1 MTNKE
6 LMDLF
11 ALEITRSCISA
22 GSLGH
27 GSNFAKNVYNIANE
41 LMIARQRILKQWIDD
56 EQSITTLG
64 LGARVEKVLNAAK
77 IFTVK
82 DLQACSLAELLEMPN
97 MGRKG
102 AEQVKFQMNLFGW
115 KLQGEE

>member
-11 ALEITRSCISA
+11 ALEITRQCVSS
-22 GSLGH
+22 GSIGR
-27 GSNFAKNVYNIANE
+27 GQTFAKHVYDIANE
-41 LMIARQRILKQWIDD
+41 LMIARQRILRQWIED

-64 LGARVEKVLNAAK
+64 LGARVENVLQAAK
-77 IFTVK
+77 IFSAK
-82 DLQACSLAELLEMPN
+82 DLQECSFAELLKMPN
-97 MGRKG
+97 MGKKS

>member
-11 ALEITRSCISA
+11 ALEITRSCASSGAI
-22 GSLGH
+22 GRGP
-27 GSNFAKNVYNIANE
+27 NFAKNVYDIAND

-64 LGARVEKVLNAAK
+64 LGARVENVLHAEK
-77 IFTVK
+77 IFSVK
-82 DLQACSLAELLEMPN
+82 DLQDCSLAELLNMPN
-97 MGRKG
+97 MGRKS